1 MTHRSVLSMAHRFGP
16 HLVCLAPGCGISW
29 MDHQTSQD
37 RCHGDKS
44 ADPDSTYQSDEESLL
59 SDWVRSDFKDG
70 DSITTISRRYS
81 ISRGRVSRMI
91 REG

>member
-1 MTHRSVLSMAHRFGP
+1 MTHRSVLSMAHKFGP
-16 HLVCLAPGCGISW
+16 HLTCLTCGVSW

-37 RCHGDKS
+37 RCGGTNAPS
-44 ADPDSTYQSDEESLL
+44 PDSQSQSDEESLP
-59 SDWVRSDFKDG
+59 SDWVRSDFKG
-70 DSITTISRRYS
+70 GESITTISRRYS

>member
-1 MTHRSVLSMAHRFGP
+1 MTHRSVLSMAHKFGP

-29 MDHQTSQD
+29 MDHQTSQRSCD
-37 RCHGDKS
+37 G
-44 ADPDSTYQSDEESLL
+44 ANATTPDAQAQSDEESLL
-59 SDWVRSDFKDG
+59 SDWVRSDFKGG